1 MAIIKAPF
9 NFVPLSEKVYFPNWA
24 DQISQDIPFE
34 DGISGTI
41 ELKIT
46 AQTPIF
52 VRNGHTKSDADDKN
66 EDYKSFSKSP
76 DGKYFIPG
84 TSIKGAI
91 RNVLEIMSFG
101 KMSKQ
106 RFQNQSFGIR
116 DLSKNADG
124 TFYREKIKTENVHCG
139 WLRLKDDVYCL
150 KDCGLPWRISAKEI
164 DSKLGTNF
172 VEFVKN
178 ADNFRIDYNRTA
190 KKKYELAEGKSLTN
204 TFSEDE
210 DTRSKLSVG
219 NRQFVNFDEDGKE
232 GSIVFTGQPGERKIS
247 GKTKSGKDTWRG
259 KFFEFVFPSE
269 SIREVEVDKY
279 VIKEFLSIHKNSP
292 DYRDFRKQQLF
303 DGEEIPVFFLYDEK
317 GNVAAIGL
325 SYMFKYP
332 AFNTVYNAVRL
343 DFLSDEKDMSE
354 CLFGCTNTDD
364 SLKGRVSFTNAFVI
378 GNYGLEPET
387 KVILSEPNPSYY
399 PLYLGDGQ
407 TWNSRKVELAGRKRY
422 PIRTNIH
429 SSTFGTDAMSS
440 SMLPLSKGTEFV
452 GKVVFHNL
460 KPCELG
466 AILSAIL
473 FHNEKDC
480 YHSLGAGKPYGY
492 GNVKVEVL
500 NMEQEEIV
508 SYLNS
513 FESEMTSL
521 CTDWKDTPTI
531 QELFAMA
538 KGIPKG
544 RENEFAY
551 MHMDNNRV
559 KNEFL
564 NGKDEYSRGTQLGT
578 FSQILNHNVP
588 QATYV
593 GNVEVATQRQNVERL
608 EALSK
613 ERHRKYVQLVEQAKT
628 ALDLSDF
635 VCVRTLLSEAKDF
648 TADYSEIDTISDSL
662 RKIEYE
668 IESEKQRLENEQE
681 QQRIAEG
688 KRQKLEAG
696 LSFLLETYVNTG
708 ELKLKELSAGVK
720 RVSKFIKQNAAYV
733 LTESDMAAFHNWLTQ
748 IPAPTK
754 KADKKEYEDFSSKT
768 WKQISE
774 LVGEDTARQWFE
786 EIINS

>member
-1 MAIIKAPF
+1 MATIKAPF

-66 EDYKSFSKSP
+66 EDYRSFSKSP

-116 DLSKNADG
+116 DLSTSADG
-124 TFYREKIKTENVHCG
+124 TFYRDKIRTENVHCG

-150 KDCGLPWRISAKEI
+150 KDCGLPWRISVEKI
-164 DSKLGTNF
+164 DSKLGTNL

-210 DTRSKLSVG
+210 DTRSKLSDG

-269 SIREVEVDKY
+269 SIREVEVDEY

-317 GNVAAIGL
+317 GSVAAIGL

-407 TWNSRKVELAGRKRY
+407 TWNSGKVELAGRKRY
-422 PIRTNIH
+422 PVRANIH
-429 SSTFGTDAMSS
+429 SSSFGTDAMSS
-440 SMLPLSKGTEFV
+440 SMIPLSKGTEFV
-452 GKVVFHNL
+452 GKVLFHNL

-480 YHSLGAGKPYGY
+480 CHSLGAGKPYGY
-492 GNVKVEVL
+492 GNVKIEVL

-513 FESEMTSL
+513 FELEMTTL
-521 CTDWKDTPTI
+521 CADWKNTPTI

-538 KGIPKG
+538 KGIPEG
-544 RENEFAY
+544 RENEFEY
-551 MHMDNNRV
+551 MHMDNNRAR
-559 KNEFL
+559 NEFL
-564 NGKDEYSRGTQLGT
+564 IGRDEYSRGTQLGT
-578 FSQILNHNVP
+578 FSQILKHNVP
-588 QATYV
+588 HTTYV
-593 GNVEVATQRQNVERL
+593 GNVAAAVQRQNVERL
-608 EALSK
+608 EVLSK
-613 ERHRKYVQLVEQAKT
+613 ERKRKYADLVEQAKI
-628 ALDLSDF
+628 ALESYDF
-635 VCVRTLLSEAKDF
+635 VRVRVLLSEAKDY
-648 TADYSEIDTISDSL
+648 TADYSEIDTI
-662 RKIEYE
+662 YE
-668 IESEKQRLENEQE
+668 TLSKVEREVESERQRLANEQE
-681 QQRIAEG
+681 QQRIAEN

-696 LSFLLETYVNTG
+696 LSFLLKTNVNTG
-708 ELKLKELSAGVK
+708 ELMLKELSDGVK
-720 RVSKFIKQNAAYV
+720 RVSKFIKQNAAYI

-774 LVGEDTARQWFE
+774 LVGEETARQWFDE
-786 EIINS
+786 LLNK